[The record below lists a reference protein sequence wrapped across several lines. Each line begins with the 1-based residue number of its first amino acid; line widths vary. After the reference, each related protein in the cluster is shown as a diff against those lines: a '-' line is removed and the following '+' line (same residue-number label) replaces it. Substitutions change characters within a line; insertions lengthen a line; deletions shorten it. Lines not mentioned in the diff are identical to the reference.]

1 MGSRSL
7 RFGAWIAVAFG
18 VFLVFGETRR
28 NWGAWGHPASYAF
41 DYLFAV
47 LLVLFGAFTLR
58 GQRFARVALA
68 ITWALTIAMFT
79 YSLQGHVRSLDQ
91 PDPGPI
97 PHLELT
103 IWIGA
108 LDLIAIAGLVLVVRS
123 FFVRSPR
130 A

>member
-1 MGSRSL
+1 VDSRAL
-7 RFGAWIAVAFG
+7 RVGAWIAVAFG

-47 LLVLFGAFTLR
+47 LLVAFGALTLR
-58 GQRFARVALA
+58 GRRSARIALA
-68 ITWALTIAMFT
+68 ITWALTVALFT
-79 YSLQGHVRSLDQ
+79 YSLQGHVRTLDR
-91 PDPGPI
+91 PTTGPI

-103 IWIGA
+103 VWIGA
-108 LDLIAIAGLVLVVRS
+108 LDLVALAGLALVVRS
-123 FFVRSPR
+123 FFARR